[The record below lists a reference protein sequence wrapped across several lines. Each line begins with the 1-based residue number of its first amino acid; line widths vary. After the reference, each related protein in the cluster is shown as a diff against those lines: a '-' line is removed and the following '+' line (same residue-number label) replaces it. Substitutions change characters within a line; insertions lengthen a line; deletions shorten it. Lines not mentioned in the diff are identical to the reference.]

1 MVKGSRSKKLSQK
14 EVEAHSIVVPSV
26 SQSFFHVWMCIPLLR
41 VSTHAAHNSIH
52 VCMLK
57 EWLAEERSDAF
68 LFALLFGVS
77 VVVVACPCA
86 LGLAT
91 PTAVMVG
98 TGVGAGNGVLIK
110 GGAALE
116 AAHRV
121 NTVVFD
127 KTGTLTEGKPV
138 VTNVVPIPSAA
149 LDRLV
154 SASMTTMLEK
164 ERVEEEEGSSRE
176 AFTLSAPASAVLSLA
191 AACEAGS
198 EHPVGRAVIEAAEA
212 CCSFALGSGTG
223 DGMKTTDFVSEPGRG
238 VACEHPLGRVCVGN
252 RVWAESDGGR
262 RKWVAGVRGN
272 RSSDGVGGA
281 GVDTLGEADGVMRGL
296 EEAGKTAVIVTLGG
310 EAVGVVAVADAD
322 KKVCHCG
329 RGFYFQLLWR
339 EEGAGVISYPWGVG
353 WKPRLLS
360 RNIFVSFS
368 VGGGIEISPVGNG
381 ATNPCLFD

>member
-1 MVKGSRSKKLSQK
+1 MSQK
-14 EVEAHSIVVPSV
+14 HDDVCSYLRTLILSPNRFS
-26 SQSFFHVWMCIPLLR
+26 MCGCVYPFIR
-41 VSTHAAHNSIH
+41 VSIH
-52 VCMLK
+52 VRKCGTHVYICEK

-138 VTNVVPIPSAA
+138 VTNVVPIPSVA

-154 SASMTTMLEK
+154 SASTATMLEK
-164 ERVEEEEGSSRE
+164 ERAEEAEGGSRE
-176 AFTLSAPASAVLSLA
+176 AFTLSMPASVVLSLA
-191 AACEAGS
+191 AACESGS

-212 CCSFALGSGTG
+212 CCSVVLGSGTG

-262 RKWVAGVRGN
+262 RKWIAGVRGN
-272 RSSDGVGGA
+272 RSSDGVGGV

-322 KKVCHCG
+322 KKVGRCG
-329 RGFYFQLLWR
+329 RGFYFPIAV
-339 EEGAGVISYPWGVG
+339 EGRGDISFF
-353 WKPRLLS
+353 LS
-360 RNIFVSFS
+360 VRCRAEASTFMSQNLCFVQGRGRYRNIPFREWSYES
-368 VGGGIEISPVGNG
+368 
-381 ATNPCLFD
+381 LFI

>member
-1 MVKGSRSKKLSQK
+1 
-14 EVEAHSIVVPSV
+14 
-26 SQSFFHVWMCIPLLR
+26 
-41 VSTHAAHNSIH
+41 
-52 VCMLK
+52 MLK

-154 SASMTTMLEK
+154 SASTTVMPEK
-164 ERVEEEEGSSRE
+164 ERVEVAEGVSRE
-176 AFTLSAPASAVLSLA
+176 AFTLSAPALAVLALA

-212 CCSFALGSGTG
+212 CCSVALGSGTE
-223 DGMKTTDFVSEPGRG
+223 DGLKTADFVSEPGRG
-238 VACEHPLGRVCVGN
+238 VACEHSLGRICVGN

-281 GVDTLGEADGVMRGL
+281 GVDTLGEADRVMRGL

-322 KKVCHCG
+322 KKVGHRSRGFHFPVTVEG
-329 RGFYFQLLWR
+329 RGGRCYFL
-339 EEGAGVISYPWGVG
+339 
-353 WKPRLLS
+353 
-360 RNIFVSFS
+360 S
-368 VGGGIEISPVGNG
+368 VGCRMEASSFKGKMLLYGHFHTSINCHE
-381 ATNPCLFD
+381 